1 MKGRHLLIC
10 VLIFTLLTA
19 FAFAEESPV
28 LPRVQFYI
36 TGYIGHLGRETSVI
50 VQCSNPKAVDK
61 DNNTFELRSHRG
73 QVLAVKQWTNPA
85 SRLTFRFTVTE
96 DMLGGHDLS
105 VWWNGQCV
113 TADTAYAAFSDLNV
127 KRVTQL
133 EPDIPAI
140 SVTIVCGGGSTRDVE
155 DILAVL
161 DKHRVKCTFFLSG
174 GWLEKNVENAQR
186 IADAGHE
193 IASHGYQHVHM
204 PQMNNYRSMRSV
216 ITKMND
222 RCEEL
227 LGVRPRFFRAPY
239 SDTNQKVTA
248 LVRAEGM
255 EEIQW
260 SIDSLDWADKYKNQL
275 QAIVKRVTGKTA
287 VSGSV
292 IQFHLNG
299 YNTPEVLDEII
310 PRYQTEFGYR
320 VVTVGELMALSGR
333 EVPELPDAQ
342 YADD

>member
-1 MKGRHLLIC
+1 MKGRHLLFG
-10 VLIFTLLTA
+10 VLIFTLLTT
-19 FAFAEESPV
+19 FAIAEESPV
-28 LPRVQFYI
+28 LPRVKFYI
-36 TGYIGHLGRETSVI
+36 TGYINHLGRTCSVI
-50 VQCSNPKAVDK
+50 VQCSNPKAVPR
-61 DNNTFELRSHRG
+61 DNNIFELRNHRG
-73 QVLAVKQWTNPA
+73 EVLAAKAWTNPA

-113 TADTAYAAFSDLNV
+113 TADTAYAAFSDVNV
-127 KRVTQL
+127 KRVTRL
-133 EPDIPAI
+133 EPEIPAI
-140 SVTIVCGGGSTRDVE
+140 ALTIVCGGGTSQDVD

-161 DKHRVKCTFFLSG
+161 DKHQVKCTFFLSG
-174 GWLEKNVENAQR
+174 GWLESHVEDAKR
-186 IADAGHE
+186 IVDAGHE

-204 PQMNNYRSMRSV
+204 PDMDNYRSMRGV

-255 EEIQW
+255 EEIRW
-260 SIDSLDWADKYKNQL
+260 NIDSQDWADKYRNKPQS
-275 QAIVKRVTGKTA
+275 IVKRVTGEKA

-299 YNTPEVLDEII
+299 YNTPMVLDEII
-310 PRYQTEFGYR
+310 PRYQAEFGYR

-342 YADD
+342 YAGD